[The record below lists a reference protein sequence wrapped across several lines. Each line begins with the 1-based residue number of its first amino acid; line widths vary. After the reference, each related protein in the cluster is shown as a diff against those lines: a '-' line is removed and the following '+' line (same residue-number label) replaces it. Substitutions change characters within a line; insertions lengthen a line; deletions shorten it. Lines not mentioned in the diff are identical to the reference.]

1 MGLISISWISKSAA
15 YSRLTVNIVERR
27 RSSRY
32 QLMISLIS
40 SVVISQRSASFGH
53 CFPSQHAPTT
63 SRLFHVYSSEKK
75 LIEIK
80 ILFFLTI
87 FLFFRI
93 ISPSTSRNTR
103 RIIVLRRER
112 QHDTFRTSRLSK
124 FNLKNIYFIRET
136 LYKG

>member
-93 ISPSTSRNTR
+93 ISLRCLEMLDVSSFCEEKGNA
-103 RIIVLRRER
+103 ILFVLR
-112 QHDTFRTSRLSK
+112 DYPNS
-124 FNLKNIYFIRET
+124 I
-136 LYKG
+136 